1 MLAPYGTG
9 DSMLLDAKTLVQSES
24 GPYMQAF
31 SELSS
36 VIPKQSGGSRRRQR
50 RRRQSRRQSRQSRQS
65 RNQRGGMQEFNG
77 VEGAFSTPIGVRM
90 GMGTGL
96 STSIR
101 SGAQAGGRRRR
112 RRSQRGG
119 WAAFNSAFERPT
131 PGPGQNPQFQTEAQM
146 GYGYNEFKG
155 PQ

>member
-1 MLAPYGTG
+1 
-9 DSMLLDAKTLVQSES
+9 MLLDAKTLVQSES

-36 VIPKQSGGSRRRQR
+36 VIPKQSGGSRSRRQR
-50 RRRQSRRQSRQSRQS
+50 RRKQSRQSRKYK
-65 RNQRGGMQEFNG
+65 QRGGLQEFNG
-77 VEGAFSTPIGVRM
+77 VDGAFSTPMGVGM
-90 GMGTGL
+90 GMGL
-96 STSIR
+96 PR
-101 SGAQAGGRRRR
+101 SGAQTGGRRR
-112 RRSQRGG
+112 QHGG
-119 WAAFNSAFERPT
+119 WAAFESAFERPT